1 MITLHPEEK
10 MRRLVL
16 LLVLIGCEPKQDAPP
31 ASSNTPGVPSTSP
44 AVPSSQPAGASPG
57 RQTSSC
63 GPEVITDEG
72 IGQLRIGTTVE
83 SVRQKCN
90 VVRDT
95 TVMDVEGMPARRL
108 SVALSRDTVEA
119 EIVGGRVW
127 RIAVRSPR
135 LRTADSL
142 GVGTTLARL
151 LQLGNPRGM
160 TGEGKF
166 FLASPDHCGMSF
178 RLANAGPGARRGDLD
193 SAGLARLPRSSAV
206 SEVLVFGCRLQTG
219 G

>member
-1 MITLHPEEK
+1 
-10 MRRLVL
+10 MRRLIL
-16 LLVLIGCEPKQDAPP
+16 LLAVIACEAKKEQQP
-31 ASSNTPGVPSTSP
+31 VPST
-44 AVPSSQPAGASPG
+44 
-57 RQTSSC
+57 C
-63 GPEVITDEG
+63 GEEVITDEG

-95 TVMDVEGMPARRL
+95 TAPGAEGMPARKL
-108 SVALSRDTVEA
+108 TVALSRDTVQA
-119 EIVGGRVW
+119 EIVDGRVW
-127 RIAVRSPR
+127 RIAVHSPR

-151 LQLGNPRGM
+151 LQLRNPRGM

-166 FLASPDHCGMSF
+166 FVASPEHCGMSF
-178 RLANAGPGARRGDLD
+178 RLANAGPGARRGDQD
-193 SAGLARLPRSSAV
+193 SAGLARLPRSSVV
-206 SEVLVFGCRLQTG
+206 SEVLVFGCRSQTSG